1 MSLDDLIV
9 VLRVAEFR
17 NITAAATSLDM
28 RAATASAAVKRVEQ
42 ELGVELFVRSTR
54 RLRLSAAGE
63 KYLPHCKQ
71 AIDLLSQAQQNLR
84 SEVDYRVVPWIDEL
98 MATHPGLNLRVQITD
113 TNVDFYRDS
122 VDMALRYGAPSDT
135 NLYGFKIC
143 DVPRLLCA
151 SPDYLSRHGRPIH
164 PDDLEN
170 HNGLFYQLQDI
181 PFDLWTFKRGD
192 EEYRV
197 KMTGDR
203 ASNDGDL
210 VRRWCVA
217 GRGLAIKSCL
227 DMSDDLLAGRVTTIM
242 PDYAPPVSELWLICP
257 TRQSITP
264 AMRLLRDDL
273 RAKVGE
279 LMNAMIAGGFFPPDR
294 LSGGKKDA

>member
-1 MSLDDLIV
+1 VES
-9 VLRVAEFR
+9 VAAFAW
-17 NITAAATSLDM
+17 NGWQ
-28 RAATASAAVKRVEQ
+28 ASSGISGN
-42 ELGVELFVRSTR
+42 LGLEY
-54 RLRLSAAGE
+54 A
-63 KYLPHCKQ
+63 
-71 AIDLLSQAQQNLR
+71 
-84 SEVDYRVVPWIDEL
+84 VVPWIDEL

-143 DVPRLLCA
+143 DVPSLLCA

-242 PDYAPPVSELWLICP
+242 PGYAPPVSELWLICP

-279 LMNAMIAGGFFPPDR
+279 LMNAMIAGGFFPPGR